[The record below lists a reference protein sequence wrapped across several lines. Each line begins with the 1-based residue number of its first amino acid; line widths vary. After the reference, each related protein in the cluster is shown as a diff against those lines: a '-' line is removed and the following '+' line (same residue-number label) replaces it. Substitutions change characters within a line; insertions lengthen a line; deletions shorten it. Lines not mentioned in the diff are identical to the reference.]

1 MRRPAG
7 GGIPGAP
14 GRSITGGPES
24 CARVHARTEAPF
36 EAARTWLSWGQRL
49 RRDGRRIEA
58 RERLRAALAG
68 FRALGAPPW
77 IDGTERELSATGERL
92 RRREPGAAEAMTAQ
106 EHQIARLVVGGTSNK
121 GIAAQ
126 LFLSPKTVEA
136 HLTRIYRKL
145 GVHSRTQLA
154 AQLDRPG
161 AVSGDHAGS
170 PST

>member
-1 MRRPAG
+1 MTRRSRLAVVLGSGAG
-7 GGIPGAP
+7 AVVLAPHAAHAHGIVQRTSLPV
-14 GRSITGGPES
+14 PEVVF
-24 CARVHARTEAPF
+24 AW
-36 EAARTWLSWGQRL
+36 AAAIVL
-49 RRDGRRIEA
+49 
-58 RERLRAALAG
+58 
-68 FRALGAPPW
+68 
-77 IDGTERELSATGERL
+77 ELSATRARL

-106 EHQIARLVVGGTSNK
+106 EHQIARLVAGGTSNK

-161 AVSGDHAGS
+161 AGSGDHAGS